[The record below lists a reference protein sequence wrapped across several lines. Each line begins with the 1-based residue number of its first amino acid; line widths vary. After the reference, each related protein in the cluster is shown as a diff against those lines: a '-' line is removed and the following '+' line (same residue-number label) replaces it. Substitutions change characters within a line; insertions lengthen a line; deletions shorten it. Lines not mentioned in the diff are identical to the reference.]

1 MSENAGPDELLEFCR
16 HVLGGG
22 ERAAQAAARARRS
35 ANGAAR
41 LELLAAA
48 AAACRADARDEPREP
63 SPPDAAGGLAGAV
76 RVEVQDANA
85 KLPER
90 QREALALREALGLR
104 YDELASVMGIDR
116 AAVAPLLA
124 RARLRLREERR
135 GAPAG
140 PGACDER
147 ERALRL
153 LALRQDGEDADA
165 EDAEWLLTHVGE
177 CEDCGAAHA
186 AMLEAS
192 MVYRAVL

>member
-1 MSENAGPDELLEFCR
+1 MTERANPDELLEFCR

-22 ERAAQAAARARRS
+22 ERAARAAAQARRS

-48 AAACRADARDEPREP
+48 AAACRSSAPDEL
-63 SPPDAAGGLAGAV
+63 SAASSPDATGGLAGAV
-76 RVEVQDANA
+76 RAEVQEANA

-90 QREALALREALGLR
+90 QREALALRDALGLH
-104 YDELASVMGIDR
+104 YDELASVMGVDR

-124 RARLRLREERR
+124 RARLRLRAERR
-135 GAPAG
+135 GVPAG
-140 PGACDER
+140 PATCDER

-153 LALRQDGEDADA
+153 LALRQDGEDTGA

-177 CEDCGAAHA
+177 CDGCGAAHA

-192 MVYRAVL
+192 MVYRAAL